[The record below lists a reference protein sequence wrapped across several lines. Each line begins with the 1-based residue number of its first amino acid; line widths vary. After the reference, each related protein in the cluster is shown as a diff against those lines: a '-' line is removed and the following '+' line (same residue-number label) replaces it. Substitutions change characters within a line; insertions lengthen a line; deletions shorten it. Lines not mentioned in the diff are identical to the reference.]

1 MKTGFLVVVLTG
13 VLSLAVG
20 LSAALAAEGVPA
32 DQPYVARVD
41 KDGVQRVE
49 MVGGSYYF
57 TPSRIIVKVNVPVEL
72 AVRKEPGMV
81 PHNIVAA
88 APEAGIVFSVT
99 ITDEVKTIRFT
110 PTRAGNYPF
119 YCDKKLLFL
128 ASHRD
133 KGMHGVLEVRE

>member
-1 MKTGFLVVVLTG
+1 MRTGFLIAVLTG
-13 VLSLAVG
+13 MLSLAAG
-20 LSAALAAEGVPA
+20 LPAVLAAEGTPA
-32 DQPYVARVD
+32 DQPHVAQVD
-41 KDGVQRVE
+41 KDGVQRVK

-72 AVRKEPGMV
+72 MVRKEPGMV

-110 PTRAGNYPF
+110 PTRAGSYPF
-119 YCDKKLLFL
+119 YCDKKLPFL

-133 KGMHGVLEVRE
+133 KGMHGSLEVRE